1 MRIGYLHIGS
11 PQHGVCRYGRLLAT
25 EAHRRP
31 DITVIEANV
40 NLTTDRKRNQEMLM
54 NAARRL
60 SPAEMIH
67 IQYSGKN
74 NKALWGASWT
84 QLHSLWLFISHCSCP
99 LVVTLHDVYD
109 PPPSFKTALQRV
121 YSRLQRITSP
131 TSKETNTTVTPR
143 QPPLSKPLTPTNALQ
158 FIRHM
163 YGSDALA
170 LRWLLNQVQLVFV
183 CSQEEAKRLSVLANA
198 YKTMVV
204 PHFVEKRSLSVSPA
218 EARAALKLNEGR
230 IVTLLGFI
238 HGRKGHRLMVE
249 TLPELPQDVKV
260 IFAGEPS
267 PGNEEFVQELLALA
281 KVKGVSDRLRVTGYL
296 SEEELER
303 WLVATDLAVGPFK
316 FFSASGSLST
326 WISAGRSILAYDLPQ
341 INEYNRFEPGVI
353 KTFQPYTPT
362 ALTKAIQQLLAVSQ
376 EDEPGVA
383 RLRKRLSMP
392 AIFDEHLSYYR
403 QSLATENLAP
413 SKFSPLKY
421 WIG

>member
-1 MRIGYLHIGS
+1 MSI
-11 PQHGVCRYGRLLAT
+11 
-25 EAHRRP
+25 
-31 DITVIEANV
+31 
-40 NLTTDRKRNQEMLM
+40 
-54 NAARRL
+54 
-60 SPAEMIH
+60 
-67 IQYSGKN
+67 
-74 NKALWGASWT
+74 
-84 QLHSLWLFISHCSCP
+84 
-99 LVVTLHDVYD
+99 
-109 PPPSFKTALQRV
+109 
-121 YSRLQRITSP
+121 
-131 TSKETNTTVTPR
+131 
-143 QPPLSKPLTPTNALQ
+143 
-158 FIRHM
+158 
-163 YGSDALA
+163 
-170 LRWLLNQVQLVFV
+170 
-183 CSQEEAKRLSVLANA
+183 LANG
-198 YKTMVV
+198 YKTTVV
-204 PHFVEKRSLSVSPA
+204 PHFVEKRALTVSPA
-218 EARAALKLNEGR
+218 EARAALKLNEGT

-238 HGRKGHRLMVE
+238 HGRKGHRLIVE
-249 TLPELPQDVKV
+249 ALPELPQDVKV

-267 PGNEEFVQELLALA
+267 LGKEEFVQELLALA

-303 WLVATDLAVGPFK
+303 WLVATDLAVCPFK
-316 FFSASGSLST
+316 FFSASGLLST
-326 WISAGRSILAYDLPQ
+326 WISACRSILAYALPQ